1 MGQLYGLYLVSGLDR
16 PENRDRYLPGRST
29 GMSVYQAVPALRR
42 EDIAPELVCEV
53 YELGSRRRTP
63 AAVKELTSRQVA
75 IGRMMSTGAK
85 DAAIARELGLSLRT
99 VRAEIS
105 ALIAGL
111 GARSRFQAG
120 CLLVRRFG

>member
-1 MGQLYGLYLVSGLDR
+1 
-16 PENRDRYLPGRST
+16 
-29 GMSVYQAVPALRR
+29 MSVYQAVPVVVRL
-42 EDIAPELVCEV
+42 EDFAPEVVCEV

-63 AAVKELTSRQVA
+63 VAARELTGRQVL
-75 IGRMMSTGAK
+75 IGRLMATGAK
-85 DAAIARELGLSLRT
+85 DAAIARQLGLSLRT
-99 VRAEIS
+99 VRAEIG

>member
-1 MGQLYGLYLVSGLDR
+1 
-16 PENRDRYLPGRST
+16 
-29 GMSVYQAVPALRR
+29 MSVFPAVPVVRR
-42 EDIAPELVCEV
+42 EAILELSGAAEVVCEV
-53 YELGSRRRTP
+53 YELGSHRRTP

-99 VRAEIS
+99 VRAEIG

-111 GARSRFQAG
+111 GAKSRFQAG

>member
-1 MGQLYGLYLVSGLDR
+1 
-16 PENRDRYLPGRST
+16 
-29 GMSVYQAVPALRR
+29 MSVYQAVPAVRI
-42 EDIAPELVCEV
+42 EDFAPEVVCEV
-53 YELGSRRRTP
+53 YELGSRRRTV
-63 AAVKELTSRQVA
+63 AAANELTNRQVL
-75 IGRMMSTGAK
+75 IGRLMATGAK
-85 DAAIARELGLSLRT
+85 DAAIARQLGLSLRT

>member
-1 MGQLYGLYLVSGLDR
+1 
-16 PENRDRYLPGRST
+16 
-29 GMSVYQAVPALRR
+29 MSVFPAVTAVRR
-42 EDIAPELVCEV
+42 EDFAAEVVCEV

-63 AAVKELTSRQVA
+63 VAVGELTSRQVA

-85 DAAIARELGLSLRT
+85 DAAIARDLGLSLRT
-99 VRAEIS
+99 VRSEIS

-111 GARSRFQAG
+111 GAKSRFQAG

>member
-1 MGQLYGLYLVSGLDR
+1 M
-16 PENRDRYLPGRST
+16 P
-29 GMSVYQAVPALRR
+29 VYQVVPAVTR
-42 EDIAPELVCEV
+42 DDVAPEIVCDV
-53 YELGSRRRTP
+53 YELDSRRRVTT
-63 AAVKELTSRQVA
+63 AVKELTSRQVA

-111 GARSRFQAG
+111 GAKSRFQAG

>member
-1 MGQLYGLYLVSGLDR
+1 
-16 PENRDRYLPGRST
+16 
-29 GMSVYQAVPALRR
+29 MSVYQAVPAVRL
-42 EDIAPELVCEV
+42 EDFAPEVVCEV
-53 YELGSRRRTP
+53 YELGSRRQTP
-63 AAVKELTSRQVA
+63 APKELTSRQVT
-75 IGRMMSTGAK
+75 IGRLMATGAK
-85 DAAIARELGLSLRT
+85 DAAIARQLGLSLRT

>member
-1 MGQLYGLYLVSGLDR
+1 
-16 PENRDRYLPGRST
+16 
-29 GMSVYQAVPALRR
+29 MSVFPAVTAVRR
-42 EDIAPELVCEV
+42 EDFAPEVVCEV

-63 AAVKELTSRQVA
+63 VAVSELSSRQVA

-85 DAAIARELGLSLRT
+85 DAAIARDLGLSLRT
-99 VRAEIS
+99 VRSEIS

-111 GARSRFQAG
+111 GAKSRFQAG

>member
-1 MGQLYGLYLVSGLDR
+1 
-16 PENRDRYLPGRST
+16 
-29 GMSVYQAVPALRR
+29 MSVYPAVPVVRR
-42 EDIAPELVCEV
+42 EDVVSDVVCEV
-53 YELGSRRRTP
+53 YELGSHRRTP

-85 DAAIARELGLSLRT
+85 DAAIAREFGLSVRT

-111 GARSRFQAG
+111 GAKSRFQAG

>member
-1 MGQLYGLYLVSGLDR
+1 MC
-16 PENRDRYLPGRST
+16 
-29 GMSVYQAVPALRR
+29 MSVYQAVPAVRR
-42 EDIAPELVCEV
+42 EDFAPEVVCEV
-53 YELGSRRRTP
+53 YELGSHRKTAS
-63 AAVKELTSRQVA
+63 AADELTSRQVT
-75 IGRMMSTGAK
+75 IGRLMATGAK
-85 DAAIARELGLSLRT
+85 DAAIARQLGLSLRT

>member
-1 MGQLYGLYLVSGLDR
+1 
-16 PENRDRYLPGRST
+16 
-29 GMSVYQAVPALRR
+29 MSVYQVVPAVRR
-42 EDIAPELVCEV
+42 EDSAPDVECEI

-63 AAVKELTSRQVA
+63 AVVKDLTSRQVA
-75 IGRMMSTGAK
+75 IGRMMATGAK

-99 VRAEIS
+99 VRSEIS

>member
-1 MGQLYGLYLVSGLDR
+1 MW
-16 PENRDRYLPGRST
+16 
-29 GMSVYQAVPALRR
+29 MSVYQAVPAVRI
-42 EDIAPELVCEV
+42 EDFAPEVVCEV
-53 YELGSRRRTP
+53 YELGSHRRT
-63 AAVKELTSRQVA
+63 AAAASDLTNRQVL
-75 IGRMMSTGAK
+75 IGRLMATGAK
-85 DAAIARELGLSLRT
+85 DAAIARQLGLSLRT

>member
-1 MGQLYGLYLVSGLDR
+1 
-16 PENRDRYLPGRST
+16 
-29 GMSVYQAVPALRR
+29 MSVYQAVPAVRL
-42 EDIAPELVCEV
+42 EDFAPEVVCEV
-53 YELGSRRRTP
+53 YELGSHRKTQ
-63 AAVKELTSRQVA
+63 AVAGELTSRQVT
-75 IGRMMSTGAK
+75 IGRLMATGAK
-85 DAAIARELGLSLRT
+85 DAAIARQLGLSLRT

>member
-1 MGQLYGLYLVSGLDR
+1 
-16 PENRDRYLPGRST
+16 
-29 GMSVYQAVPALRR
+29 MSVYQAVPAVRI
-42 EDIAPELVCEV
+42 EDFAPEVVCEV
-53 YELGSRRRTP
+53 YELGSHRRT
-63 AAVKELTSRQVA
+63 AAAASDLTNRQVL
-75 IGRMMSTGAK
+75 IGRLMATGAK
-85 DAAIARELGLSLRT
+85 DAAIARQLGLSLRT

>member
-1 MGQLYGLYLVSGLDR
+1 
-16 PENRDRYLPGRST
+16 
-29 GMSVYQAVPALRR
+29 MSVYQAVPAVRL
-42 EDIAPELVCEV
+42 EDFAPEVVCEV

-63 AAVKELTSRQVA
+63 AAVKELTSRQVT
-75 IGRMMSTGAK
+75 IGRLMATGAK
-85 DAAIARELGLSLRT
+85 DAAIARQLGLSLRT

-105 ALIAGL
+105 ALVAGL

>member
-1 MGQLYGLYLVSGLDR
+1 MPVHQV
-16 PENRDRYLPGRST
+16 
-29 GMSVYQAVPALRR
+29 VPAVRSDDVAA
-42 EDIAPELVCEV
+42 EIVCDV
-53 YELGSRRRTP
+53 YELGSRRRIP
-63 AAVKELTSRQVA
+63 AAKELTSRQVA

-111 GARSRFQAG
+111 GAKSRFQAG

>member
-1 MGQLYGLYLVSGLDR
+1 MW
-16 PENRDRYLPGRST
+16 
-29 GMSVYQAVPALRR
+29 MSVYQAVPAVRI
-42 EDIAPELVCEV
+42 EDFAPEVVCEV
-53 YELGSRRRTP
+53 YELGSRRRTAT
-63 AAVKELTSRQVA
+63 AANELTNRQLL
-75 IGRMMSTGAK
+75 
-85 DAAIARELGLSLRT
+85 IARQLGLSLRT

>member
-1 MGQLYGLYLVSGLDR
+1 MA
-16 PENRDRYLPGRST
+16 
-29 GMSVYQAVPALRR
+29 VYQAVAAVRR
-42 EDIAPELVCEV
+42 EAISRDSGAPEVACEV

-63 AAVKELTSRQVA
+63 APVKDLTSRQIA
-75 IGRMMSTGAK
+75 IGRLMSTGAK

-105 ALIAGL
+105 ALVAGL
-111 GARSRFQAG
+111 GAKSRFQAG

>member
-1 MGQLYGLYLVSGLDR
+1 MC
-16 PENRDRYLPGRST
+16 
-29 GMSVYQAVPALRR
+29 MSVYQAVPAVRR
-42 EDIAPELVCEV
+42 EDFAPEVLCEV
-53 YELGSRRRTP
+53 YELGSRREAP
-63 AAVKELTSRQVA
+63 AEANELTGRQVT
-75 IGRMMSTGAK
+75 IGRLMATGAK
-85 DAAIARELGLSLRT
+85 DAAIARQLGLSLRT

>member
-1 MGQLYGLYLVSGLDR
+1 M
-16 PENRDRYLPGRST
+16 P
-29 GMSVYQAVPALRR
+29 VYQVVPAVRG
-42 EDIAPELVCEV
+42 DDVAPEIVCDV
-53 YELGSRRRTP
+53 YELDSRRRVTT
-63 AAVKELTSRQVA
+63 AVKELTSRQVA
-75 IGRMMSTGAK
+75 IGRMMATGAK

-111 GARSRFQAG
+111 GAKSRFQAG